1 MTLRFPAPFH
11 SLVVFNLGSHW
22 LLMIFSFSFW
32 LAAVITLV
40 WFYDTRSKCVHSPKR
55 LPSWGPTR
63 ANEFS
68 FKNTLRCD
76 GVVFLR
82 RKLHNVMRIYS
93 TLLTENVT
101 IHIGNGFIVRQ
112 TVEYVK
118 KLYHVSL
125 WTHDLFAWFNNFAP
139 MLRLT
144 PACSKETHWRSRC
157 KHMEQYHTWDDKTRA
172 AYMFAKLCINKRN
185 PL

>member
-1 MTLRFPAPFH
+1 MTLSPAFSTLH

-76 GVVFLR
+76 GAVFLR

-101 IHIGNGFIVRQ
+101 IHVGNGFIVRQ

-144 PACSKETHWRSRC
+144 PTHNSRLVRR
-157 KHMEQYHTWDDKTRA
+157 KHTEGPVVSTWNSTIHGTIKHVPHTCLPS
-172 AYMFAKLCINKRN
+172 YV
-185 PL
+185 

>member
-1 MTLRFPAPFH
+1 MSVESSVGLQLFCFSSLCNWSGNLHHSLKQASAKLNPIMTLRFPAPFH

-82 RKLHNVMRIYS
+82 RKLHNVMLIYS
-93 TLLTENVT
+93 TLLTENIT

-112 TVEYVK
+112 TVENVK
-118 KLYHVSL
+118 RLYHVSL
-125 WTHDLFAWFNNFAP
+125 
-139 MLRLT
+139 
-144 PACSKETHWRSRC
+144 
-157 KHMEQYHTWDDKTRA
+157 
-172 AYMFAKLCINKRN
+172 
-185 PL
+185 

>member
-1 MTLRFPAPFH
+1 MGLQLFCFSSLCNWSGNLHYSLNQSSAKLNPIMTLSPAFSTLH

-93 TLLTENVT
+93 TLLTENIT

-112 TVEYVK
+112 TVENVK
-118 KLYHVSL
+118 RLYHVSL
-125 WTHDLFAWFNNFAP
+125 
-139 MLRLT
+139 
-144 PACSKETHWRSRC
+144 
-157 KHMEQYHTWDDKTRA
+157 
-172 AYMFAKLCINKRN
+172 
-185 PL
+185 